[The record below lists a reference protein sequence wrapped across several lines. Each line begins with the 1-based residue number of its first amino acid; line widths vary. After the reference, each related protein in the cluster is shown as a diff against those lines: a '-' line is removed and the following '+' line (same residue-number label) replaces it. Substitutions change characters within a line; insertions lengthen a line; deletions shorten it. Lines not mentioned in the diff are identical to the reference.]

1 MHTIGK
7 FFAAYEDA
15 DKHVKPKRA
24 KEISDYL
31 EMVRLFYEQICIYL
45 STGISTEDRMQAEV
59 IEQNI
64 DDKKKELRRLS
75 RKRIENGGDVKTEL
89 NYIDLVRKIEK
100 AGDCVF
106 GIVQVS

>member
-1 MHTIGK
+1 M
-7 FFAAYEDA
+7 
-15 DKHVKPKRA
+15 KPKRA

-45 STGISTEDRMQAEV
+45 TTGISTEERLQAEE
-59 IEQNI
+59 IEQRI
-64 DDKKKELRRLS
+64 DDKKKELRHSS
-75 RKRIENGGDVKTEL
+75 RRRIENGGNVKTEL